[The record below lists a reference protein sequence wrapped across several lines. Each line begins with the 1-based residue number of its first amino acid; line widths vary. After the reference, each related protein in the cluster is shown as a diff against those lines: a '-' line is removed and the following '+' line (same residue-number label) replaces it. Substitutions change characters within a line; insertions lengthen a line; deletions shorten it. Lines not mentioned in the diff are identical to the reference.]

1 MQTWRFYIGETV
13 FNGKMRWNEHE
24 DKNRKS
30 ELAKHLKQYPTRK
43 FTWTIISKGLADDGP
58 CKFKGWV
65 LF

>member
-1 MQTWRFYIGETV
+1 
-13 FNGKMRWNEHE
+13 MRWNEHE